1 MQLCTSVSSVWTV
14 RQLCAVVIHFHGS
27 GFISWDCEY
36 MTFKSKWYAHFHVYV
51 IWALSD
57 QVFWKVHMLCQSCLI
72 NHMFACWLGIH
83 RCTQL
88 PRVIDPCP
96 ISNSLL
102 VSPLQISSFLVLSH
116 WKKSAFDRIFHSAF
130 RLKGLLFFSHAWR
143 SVQNN
148 IK

>member
-14 RQLCAVVIHFHGS
+14 RQLCAVVIHFQGS

-102 VSPLQISSFLVLSH
+102 SPNFVLSSSQPL
-116 WKKSAFDRIFHSAF
+116 KKVPLTGFFTAHLDWRDFCSSPTPE
-130 RLKGLLFFSHAWR
+130 GLCK
-143 SVQNN
+143 
-148 IK
+148 II